1 MLFRSSP
8 VDNLQVWK
16 FLFPMVAKMD
26 GEKAAFLVSCLGV
39 SSRHAIP
46 EPKYDITRT
55 TRFKCPWTHFVENFF
70 VHELFHSPYEGI
82 VEYALDLIG
91 EWEDFPGEL
100 NDCQKKMAV
109 KLAECIPLEECEM
122 HTRTTRQ
129 LVTFS
134 EYWKDSSKLRKL
146 ELRLFDRNRLNV
158 DIKALAQALHN
169 NCLLTYLNVNFYLNG
184 DEIAVALSEALE
196 SNTTLT
202 HLGVLGD
209 YDSGDAIGQVGASA
223 LARALKKNKTLKRL
237 VLASIK
243 DQGVVILADALQTNS
258 TLAQLGIANYGI
270 VNYLRMEAICKALQF
285 NHVITHLD
293 LRAFTI
299 TDSEAEAM
307 AGALQS
313 PATQLSHLNLAVCKI
328 TSLGVES
335 LAGAFKI
342 NRSLTHLSLQYSDL
356 SHSATALAETLRL
369 NRTLTHLDLSQCKID
384 DLGTEV
390 ICKAL
395 QFNHVI
401 THLFLGGNTIG
412 DSGAVALAEA
422 LKSPATQLSYLEL
435 YRCHITTF
443 GVEILAGA
451 LQTNRS
457 LTHLNLAGLSIS
469 SSATALAEALQLN
482 RTLTHLDLSHNQISD
497 TEAIQLAQTL
507 LDKNNTLAHLGLFDN
522 NINAEGKAK
531 LELVSEKRCFIRF

>member
-1 MLFRSSP
+1 M
-8 VDNLQVWK
+8 
-16 FLFPMVAKMD
+16 
-26 GEKAAFLVSCLGV
+26 
-39 SSRHAIP
+39 
-46 EPKYDITRT
+46 
-55 TRFKCPWTHFVENFF
+55 
-70 VHELFHSPYEGI
+70 
-82 VEYALDLIG
+82 
-91 EWEDFPGEL
+91 
-100 NDCQKKMAV
+100 
-109 KLAECIPLEECEM
+109 
-122 HTRTTRQ
+122 
-129 LVTFS
+129 
-134 EYWKDSSKLRKL
+134 
-146 ELRLFDRNRLNV
+146 RLFDRNRLNV

-209 YDSGDAIGQVGASA
+209 FQSGDAIGQVGASA

-243 DQGVVILADALQTNS
+243 DQGAVILADALQTNS

-293 LRAFTI
+293 LRGFTI
-299 TDSEAEAM
+299 SDSEAEAV

-342 NRSLTHLSLQYSDL
+342 NRFLTHLSLQFSDL
-356 SHSATALAETLRL
+356 SHSAAALAETLRL
-369 NRTLTHLDLSQCKID
+369 KRNVTHLYLYECKID

-390 ICKAL
+390 IFKAL

-412 DSGAVALAEA
+412 DSGAVALAAA
-422 LKSPATQLSYLEL
+422 LPSPATQLSYLHL
-435 YRCHITTF
+435 ARCQITSL
-443 GVEILAGA
+443 GVKILAGA

-457 LTHLNLAGLSIS
+457 LTYLSLACSKIS
-469 SSATALAEALQLN
+469 CSATALAEALQFN
-482 RTLTHLDLSHNQISD
+482 RTLTHLDLSDNQISD

-507 LDKNNTLAHLGLFDN
+507 LDKNNTLAYLDLLSN
-522 NINAEGKAK
+522 NIGAEGKAK
-531 LELVSEKRCFIRF
+531 LELVDEERCVIRF